1 MKNDAV
7 KKDAVQEDV
16 ANDGGLKSATS
27 RETSRRKTGDKLE
40 LRAWLRLLGAVNRVE
55 GALRGRMRQAFDS
68 TLPRFDMLAQLARVP
83 EGLSMGDLSR
93 RLMVSNGNVTDVMAR
108 LEKDGMVRRTPSPV
122 DRRTVKARLTDRG
135 EKAFREMAEPH
146 GEWVAA
152 LFSGL
157 SREELA
163 TLIALMDRLRASQ
176 EQPDVPG
183 VAGSHD
189 GKPAEGGLAP

>member
-1 MKNDAV
+1 MKNDTV
-7 KKDAVQEDV
+7 KGGYVKSG
-16 ANDGGLKSATS
+16 DGRSAAS
-27 RETSRRKTGDKLE
+27 RETPQRETGDKLE

-55 GALRGRMRQAFDS
+55 GALRGRMRQTFDS

-108 LEKDGMVRRTPSPV
+108 LEKDGMVRRTPSPA

-135 EKAFREMAEPH
+135 EKVFREMAEPH

-163 TLIALMDRLRASQ
+163 TLIVLMDRLRASL
-176 EQPDVPG
+176 EQPEASG
-183 VAGSHD
+183 MAGSND
-189 GKPAEGGLAP
+189 ETPAEGGLAP

>member
-1 MKNDAV
+1 MKNDTV
-7 KKDAVQEDV
+7 K
-16 ANDGGLKSATS
+16 NDTVKNGDGRSAAS
-27 RETSRRKTGDKLE
+27 REAPQRETGDRLE

-55 GALRGRMRQAFDS
+55 GALRGRMRRAFDS

-108 LEKDGMVRRTPSPV
+108 LEKDGMVRRAPAPA

-135 EKAFREMAEPH
+135 QKTFREMAEPH

-152 LFSGL
+152 LFCGL

-163 TLIALMDRLRASQ
+163 TLIALMDRLRASL
-176 EQPDVPG
+176 ERPEASG
-183 VAGSHD
+183 MAGSND
-189 GKPAEGGLAP
+189 ETPAEGGRTP

>member
-1 MKNDAV
+1 MKIGDS
-7 KKDAVQEDV
+7 K
-16 ANDGGLKSATS
+16 GGLS
-27 RETSRRKTGDKLE
+27 RETPQRDAGDKLE

-55 GALRGRMRQAFDS
+55 GALRGRMRRAFDS

-108 LEKDGMVRRTPSPV
+108 LEKDGMVRRTPSPA

-157 SREELA
+157 TREELA
-163 TLIALMDRLRASQ
+163 TLIVLMDTLRASL
-176 EQPDVPG
+176 EQPEASG
-183 VAGSHD
+183 MAGSND
-189 GKPAEGGLAP
+189 ETPAEGGLAP